1 MSASS
6 YPRLNEKNEV
16 IAVQGALF
24 DVSSL
29 KWAETVQ
36 KVRVENA
43 LEAKR
48 QQEQVSSLFFSLS
61 RLISSSQSTVHRHD
75 IA

>member
-1 MSASS
+1 MAQAWASASS
-6 YPRLNEKNEV
+6 YPRLNDKGEV
-16 IAVQGALF
+16 VCVQGALF

-48 QQEQVSSLFFSLS
+48 QQDQVGFLFLSLVNYTLS
-61 RLISSSQSTVHRHD
+61 
-75 IA
+75 